1 MNSRGS
7 KEPPSLAFVPLFLFL
22 SANQI
27 NRRAPP
33 HNVRA
38 EQTVVPFF
46 IRLIFS
52 LHAEFTILRRR
63 NRIRVMYD
71 RRQIPSERLTI
82 RNERIE
88 LCNQL
93 PSTSLERN
101 ASNGIRADIIIG
113 RFFSKF
119 NSANGAAYHV

>member
-1 MNSRGS
+1 
-7 KEPPSLAFVPLFLFL
+7 
-22 SANQI
+22 
-27 NRRAPP
+27 
-33 HNVRA
+33 
-38 EQTVVPFF
+38 
-46 IRLIFS
+46 
-52 LHAEFTILRRR
+52 
-63 NRIRVMYD
+63 MYD